1 MSGLQLPVLRN
12 SRVEGWPAAAHAPVV
27 EYLNL
32 EEAFSRRYATDAHV
46 AAYSV
51 PETPHRL
58 TLEGLGHLAAA
69 DGWRMVLFIVD
80 VDGPGHQREASWWS
94 GEQEKL
100 VALEQE
106 HPGGFVYATRGGY
119 RIVYRLPVPVVVR
132 TLDDKEAW
140 RERYQRELVY
150 LVRAFGIVGDTACSD
165 ITRLYRLPHATRDP
179 GGVPEQLETHGDP
192 SQLGA
197 WEHVPGTEELSAD
210 VVMARGLAA
219 MSASWVPLLRRLAP
233 PVSSSE
239 PEVPWREPEDQ
250 AEERVFKR
258 AVAYLDRMSPSI
270 EGAGGDAALWAAAE
284 SMTVGFA
291 LGPVTA
297 SAVLWRHFNPR
308 CTPPWPR
315 SVIERKCR
323 EASSHG
329 KLTWGRLRDAA
340 GGAAGLRTAANERR
354 RAPTTPVAGSQPAGL
369 EQDMGLGDGLPAAD
383 DWTKGLL
390 VDRRGNYIKS
400 AGNLGRIFEHAE
412 GWDVLVQDQF
422 TGRLM
427 AMACPP
433 SHVGVSGE
441 SWPRP
446 WEDLDDLIAMRWLED
461 AWGIDASELRV
472 AQAIRLAVLSR
483 RVHPVR
489 GYLKGLAWDGVPR
502 LEHWLTTYL
511 GVEDTPYTQAVG
523 ASTLRAAVARALKPG
538 CKVDTMLVLQGE
550 QGAGKSKSIRALCGE
565 RWFTDDLAEFG
576 SKDAAE
582 QLLGAWFVEVAELG
596 AMNRSEVE
604 RVKSFISREVDRF
617 RPAYGRSVV
626 ARPRQCVFIGTTNA
640 DTYLRD
646 ETGNRRFWPVQVGA
660 VGPLDVEALKRDRD
674 QLWAEAV
681 AQVVAGARWYLDAK
695 LDAEA
700 FKQATEKQAAA
711 QHQDP
716 WDLLVA
722 QYVAGKE
729 AVLVESI
736 LVDVLRLE
744 AGRWGRSEQ
753 MRVSAI
759 LRRLGWSR
767 HRLWTPGG
775 GRPWGYLPP
784 YSPPA
789 DPEPATESA
798 TSAPDAPLAPPPAR
812 AARPEPP
819 PGPPASR
826 SATSPA
832 PAPPSS
838 ASPAAP
844 PPRVAPPGPPPA
856 AVGTSHAPLQP
867 VTVPTASATPLIIS
881 AIANAEAHPPPRGR
895 R

>member
-12 SRVEGWPAAAHAPVV
+12 ARVEGWPGAAHPPVV
-27 EYLNL
+27 EYL
-32 EEAFSRRYATDAHV
+32 EPGEVFSRRYPTDAHV

-58 TLEGLGHLAAA
+58 TLEGLGHLADG

-80 VDGPGHQREASWWS
+80 VDGPGHHREASWWA
-94 GEQEKL
+94 GELEKL
-100 VALEQE
+100 AALEEE

-119 RIVYRLPVPVVVR
+119 RIVYRLPEPVVVR

-140 RERYQRELVY
+140 RERYQRELAY
-150 LVRAFGIVGDTACSD
+150 LVRAFGIVGDAACSD
-165 ITRLYRLPHATRDP
+165 ITRLYRLPHATRTP
-179 GGVPEQLETHGDP
+179 GGAPEQLETRGDP
-192 SQLGA
+192 SELGA

-210 VVMARGLAA
+210 VAAIRTLAA
-219 MSASWVPLLRRLAP
+219 VSASWVPLLRRLAP
-233 PVSSSE
+233 PVSSSSL
-239 PEVPWREPEDQ
+239 EVPWREPEDQ

-258 AVAYLDRMSPSI
+258 AAAYLDRMAPSI

-284 SMTVGFA
+284 AMTVGFA
-291 LGPVTA
+291 LGPATA
-297 SAVLWRHFNPR
+297 SALLWRHFNPR
-308 CTPPWPR
+308 CAPPWPR
-315 SVIERKCR
+315 AAIERKCR

-329 KLTWGRLRDAA
+329 KLPWGRLRDAD
-340 GGAAGLRTAANERR
+340 GGAAGLR
-354 RAPTTPVAGSQPAGL
+354 RAPEERPRAQTPPPEV
-369 EQDMGLGDGLPAAD
+369 PAAAPPGD
-383 DWTKGLL
+383 SPRWLAAGNDWKKGLS
-390 VDRRGNYIKS
+390 VDSRGNYRRTVT
-400 AGNLGRIFEHAE
+400 NLAKILLQAE
-412 GWDVLVQDQF
+412 GWDVLVYDEF
-422 TGRLM
+422 SDRLLM
-427 AMACPP
+427 TACPP
-433 SHVGVSGE
+433 SHVGVPNE
-441 SWPRP
+441 KWPRT
-446 WEDLDDLIAMRWLED
+446 WRETDDLFVMVWFEQ
-461 AWGIDASELRV
+461 AWGLEVSRNRVSEAISLV
-472 AQAIRLAVLSR
+472 YQAR
-483 RVHPVR
+483 RTHPVWN
-489 GYLKGLAWDGVPR
+489 YLKGLTWDGVPR

-511 GVEDTPYTQAVG
+511 GVESTPYTRSAG
-523 ASTLRAAVARALKPG
+523 ASTLRAAVARILEPG
-538 CKVDTMLVLQGE
+538 SKVDTMLVLQGQ
-550 QGAGKSKSIRALCGE
+550 QGVGKSKAIRALCGE

-576 SKDAAE
+576 TKDAAE

-604 RVKSFISREVDRF
+604 RVKSFVSRQVDRF
-617 RPAYGRSVV
+617 RPAYGRQVV
-626 ARPRQCVFIGTTNA
+626 ERPRQCVFIGTTNA

-660 VGPLDVEALKRDRD
+660 VGRLDVEALRRDRD

-681 AQVVAGARWYLDAK
+681 AQVAAGARWYLDAE

-711 QHQDP
+711 QQQDP

-722 QYVAGKE
+722 QYVAGRE

-775 GRPWGYLPP
+775 ARPWGYLPP

-789 DPEPATESA
+789 DVEAIDSARPAAGSA
-798 TSAPDAPLAPPPAR
+798 TSAPDAPLAPPSSGSSQ
-812 AARPEPP
+812 AAPP
-819 PGPPASR
+819 PGPSR
-826 SATSPA
+826 STATA
-832 PAPPSS
+832 PAPRP
-838 ASPAAP
+838 
-844 PPRVAPPGPPPA
+844 APPGPPPA
-856 AVGTSHAPLQP
+856 GVGPSTAPPQP
-867 VTVPTASATPLIIS
+867 VDVPTASATPFVIS
-881 AIANAEAHPPPRGR
+881 AIANRGGPPPAGGR

>member
-12 SRVEGWPAAAHAPVV
+12 ARVEGWPGAVHPPVV
-27 EYLNL
+27 EYL
-32 EEAFSRRYATDAHV
+32 EPGEVFSRRYATDAHV

-51 PETPHRL
+51 PGTPHRL
-58 TLEGLGHLAAA
+58 TLEGLGHLAAG
-69 DGWRMVLFIVD
+69 DGWQMVLFIVD
-80 VDGPGHQREASWWS
+80 VDGPGHHREASWWA
-94 GEQEKL
+94 GELEKL
-100 VALEQE
+100 AALEDE

-119 RIVYRLPVPVVVR
+119 RIVYRLAEPVVVR

-150 LVRAFGIVGDTACSD
+150 LVRAFGIVGDAACSD
-165 ITRLYRLPHATRDP
+165 ITRLYRLPHATRTP
-179 GGVPEQLETHGDP
+179 GGAPEQLETRGDP
-192 SQLGA
+192 SELGA

-210 VVMARGLAA
+210 VATTRALAA
-219 MSASWVPLLRRLAP
+219 LSTSWSPLLRRLAP
-233 PVSSSE
+233 PVSSSS
-239 PEVPWREPEDQ
+239 PEVPWREPESQ

-258 AVAYLDRMSPSI
+258 AAAYLDRMSPSI

-284 SMTVGFA
+284 AMTVGFA
-291 LGPVTA
+291 LGPATA
-297 SAVLWRHFNPR
+297 SALLWRHFNPR

-315 SVIERKCR
+315 AVIERKCR
-323 EASSHG
+323 EAANHG
-329 KLTWGRLRDAA
+329 KLPWGRLRDAD
-340 GGAAGLRTAANERR
+340 GGAAGLR
-354 RAPTTPVAGSQPAGL
+354 RAPQERPRAHTPPAEVPAGAL
-369 EQDMGLGDGLPAAD
+369 SEDSPWWLAAGN
-383 DWTKGLL
+383 DWKKSLS
-390 VDRRGNYIKS
+390 VDSRGNYRRS
-400 AGNLGRIFEHAE
+400 VTNLAKILLQAE
-412 GWDVLVQDQF
+412 GWDVLVYDDF
-422 TGRLM
+422 SDRLLM
-427 AMACPP
+427 MACPP
-433 SHVGVSGE
+433 SHVGLPE
-441 SWPRP
+441 QTWPRT
-446 WEDLDDLIAMRWLED
+446 WRENDDLLVMAWFEEVWGLEVSRNRV
-461 AWGIDASELRV
+461 SEAISLVYQARRTHPLR
-472 AQAIRLAVLSR
+472 
-483 RVHPVR
+483 H
-489 GYLKGLAWDGVPR
+489 YLDGLTWDGVPR
-502 LEHWLTTYL
+502 LAHWLTTYL
-511 GVEDTPYTQAVG
+511 GVESTPYTQAVG
-523 ASTLRAAVARALKPG
+523 ASTLRAAVARILEPG
-538 CKVDTMLVLQGE
+538 SKVDTMLVLQGQ
-550 QGAGKSKSIRALCGE
+550 QGAGKSKAIRALCGE

-576 SKDAAE
+576 TKDAAE

-596 AMNRSEVE
+596 AMNKSEVE
-604 RVKSFISREVDRF
+604 RVKSFVSRQVDRF
-617 RPAYGRSVV
+617 RPAYGRKVEE
-626 ARPRQCVFIGTTNA
+626 RPRQCVFIGTTNA

-681 AQVVAGARWYLDAK
+681 AQVAAGARWYLDAK
-695 LDAEA
+695 LDPEA
-700 FKQATEKQAAA
+700 FKEATDKQAAA

-759 LRRLGWSR
+759 LRRMGWSR

-784 YSPPA
+784 WTPPA
-789 DPEPATESA
+789 DPEPAPESA

-819 PGPPASR
+819 PSPPAST

-832 PAPPSS
+832 TAPPSP
-838 ASPAAP
+838 ASPAVP
-844 PPRVAPPGPPPA
+844 PPRVAPPGPPPGA
-856 AVGTSHAPLQP
+856 PAVSSAPLQP
-867 VTVPTASATPLIIS
+867 VEVPTASATPLVIS
-881 AIANAEAHPPPRGR
+881 AIANAEVPPPRRGR

>member
-27 EYLNL
+27 EYL
-32 EEAFSRRYATDAHV
+32 EPGEVFSRRYATDAHV

-51 PETPHRL
+51 PGTPHRL
-58 TLEGLGHLAAA
+58 TLEGLGHLADG

-119 RIVYRLPVPVVVR
+119 RIVYRLPAPVVVR

-150 LVRAFGIVGDTACSD
+150 LVRAFGIVGDAACSD

-179 GGVPEQLETHGDP
+179 GGAPEQLETRGDP

-210 VVMARGLAA
+210 IVMVRGLAA
-219 MSASWVPLLRRLAP
+219 MSASWAPLLRRLAP
-233 PVSSSE
+233 PVSSSS

-258 AVAYLDRMSPSI
+258 AAAYLDRMAPSI

-284 SMTVGFA
+284 AMTVGFA

-297 SAVLWRHFNPR
+297 SALLWRHFNPR

-315 SVIERKCR
+315 AVIERKCR

-340 GGAAGLRTAANERR
+340 GGAAGLRAAANERR
-354 RAPTTPVAGSQPAGL
+354 RAPTTPLVGSQPAEL

-383 DWTKGLL
+383 DWTKTLP
-390 VDRRGNYIKS
+390 VDRHGNYNKS
-400 AGNLGRIFEHAE
+400 AGNIGRIFEHAE
-412 GWDVLVQDQF
+412 GWDVLVEDQF
-422 TGRLM
+422 TGCIM
-427 AMACPP
+427 AMAYPP
-433 SHVGVSGE
+433 SHVGVVGGT
-441 SWPRP
+441 WPRP
-446 WEDLDDLIAMRWLED
+446 WEDVDDLIAMRWLQD
-461 AWGIDASELRV
+461 VWGIETFPLRV
-472 AQAIRLAVLSR
+472 AQAIQLAVLRR

-489 GYLKGLAWDGVPR
+489 DYLKGLAWDGVPR
-502 LEHWLTTYL
+502 LERWLTTYL

-550 QGAGKSKSIRALCGE
+550 QGVGKSKTIRALCGE

-617 RPAYGRSVV
+617 RPAYAHKVV
-626 ARPRQCVFIGTTNA
+626 SRPRQCVFIGTTNA

-660 VGPLDVEALKRDRD
+660 VGQLDVEALKRDRD

-681 AQVVAGARWYLDAK
+681 AQVAAGARWYLDAK

-700 FKQATEKQAAA
+700 FKESKEKQAAA

-767 HRLWTPGG
+767 HRLWTQGG
-775 GRPWGYLPP
+775 ARPWGYLPP
-784 YSPPA
+784 YQPPA
-789 DPEPATESA
+789 DGESNEPVASSPA
-798 TSAPDAPLAPPPAR
+798 SPLAPPSSGSSHG
-812 AARPEPP
+812 AADPGPP
-819 PGPPASR
+819 PGSTVPSKPA
-826 SATSPA
+826 
-832 PAPPSS
+832 APPRPT
-838 ASPAAP
+838 SPAAP
-844 PPRVAPPGPPPA
+844 ATRTAEVGTAVPPLQAVHVSPPGAPPALVLTAGPP
-856 AVGTSHAPLQP
+856 
-867 VTVPTASATPLIIS
+867 TP
-881 AIANAEAHPPPRGR
+881 GR
-895 R
+895 HR

>member
-12 SRVEGWPAAAHAPVV
+12 ARVEGWPGAVHPPVV
-27 EYLNL
+27 EYL
-32 EEAFSRRYATDAHV
+32 EPGEVFSRRYPTDAHV

-58 TLEGLGHLAAA
+58 TLEGLGHLADG
-69 DGWRMVLFIVD
+69 DGWRMVLLIVD
-80 VDGPGHQREASWWS
+80 VDGPGHHREASWWA
-94 GEQEKL
+94 GELEKL
-100 VALEQE
+100 AALEQE

-119 RIVYRLPVPVVVR
+119 RIVYRLPAPVVVR

-150 LVRAFGIVGDTACSD
+150 LARTFGIVGDAACSD
-165 ITRLYRLPHATRDP
+165 ITRLYRLPHATRTP
-179 GGVPEQLETHGDP
+179 GGAPEQLETRGDP

-197 WEHVPGTEELSAD
+197 WEHVPGTGELAAD
-210 VVMARGLAA
+210 VTATRLLAS

-258 AVAYLDRMSPSI
+258 AAAYLDRMAASI

-284 SMTVGFA
+284 AMTVGFA

-297 SAVLWRHFNPR
+297 SALLWRHFNPR
-308 CTPPWPR
+308 CAPPWPR
-315 SVIERKCR
+315 AVIERKCR

-329 KLTWGRLRDAA
+329 KLPWGRLRDA
-340 GGAAGLRTAANERR
+340 GGGSAGLR
-354 RAPTTPVAGSQPAGL
+354 RAPEERPRAQTPPPEVHLQAPRAAQGGETPPEEDWKRKL
-369 EQDMGLGDGLPAAD
+369 FVDG
-383 DWTKGLL
+383 
-390 VDRRGNYIKS
+390 RGNYRRS
-400 AGNLGRIFEHAE
+400 VGNIAEIFLNAE
-412 GWDVLVQDQF
+412 GWDVLVYDEF
-422 TGRLM
+422 ADRYT
-427 AMACPP
+427 ATACPP
-433 SHVGVSGE
+433 SHVDYPGE
-441 SWPRP
+441 RWPRG
-446 WEDLDDLIAMRWLED
+446 WEDVDDLVAMAWLER

-472 AQAIRLAVLSR
+472 AKAIQLAFKKR
-483 RVHPVR
+483 QVHPVR
-489 GYLKGLAWDGVPR
+489 DYLKGLAWDGVPR
-502 LEHWLTTYL
+502 LERWLTTYL

-523 ASTLRAAVARALKPG
+523 ASTLRAAVARILEPG
-538 CKVDTMLVLQGE
+538 CKVDTMLVLQGQ
-550 QGAGKSKSIRALCGE
+550 QGVGKSKAIRALCGE

-604 RVKSFISREVDRF
+604 RVKSFVSREVDRF
-617 RPAYGRSVV
+617 RPAYGRKVV
-626 ARPRQCVFIGTTNA
+626 SRPRQCVFIGTTNA

-660 VGPLDVEALKRDRD
+660 VGQLDVEALKRDRD

-681 AQVVAGARWYLDAK
+681 AQVAAGARWYLDAK

-700 FKQATEKQAAA
+700 FKESKEKQAAA

-767 HRLWTPGG
+767 HRLWTQGG
-775 GRPWGYLPP
+775 ARPWGYLPP
-784 YSPPA
+784 YQPPA
-789 DPEPATESA
+789 DGEPNEPVASSPA
-798 TSAPDAPLAPPPAR
+798 SPLAPPSSGSSHG
-812 AARPEPP
+812 AADPGPP
-819 PGPPASR
+819 PGS
-826 SATSPA
+826 TVTNK
-832 PAPPSS
+832 
-838 ASPAAP
+838 PAAP
-844 PPRVAPPGPPPA
+844 PRPTSPSAPA
-856 AVGTSHAPLQP
+856 TRTAEVGTA
-867 VTVPTASATPLIIS
+867 VTPLPVLTTGLPTS
-881 AIANAEAHPPPRGR
+881 GR
-895 R
+895 HR

>member
-12 SRVEGWPAAAHAPVV
+12 ARVEGWPGAAHAPVV
-27 EYLNL
+27 EYL
-32 EEAFSRRYATDAHV
+32 EPGEVFSRRYTTDAHV

-51 PETPHRL
+51 PGTPHRL
-58 TLEGLGHLAAA
+58 TLEGLGHLAAG

-80 VDGPGHQREASWWS
+80 VDGPGHHREASWWS
-94 GEQEKL
+94 GELEKL
-100 VALEQE
+100 AALEQE

-119 RIVYRLPVPVVVR
+119 RIVYRLPEPVVVR

-150 LVRAFGIVGDTACSD
+150 LVRAFGIVGDAACSD
-165 ITRLYRLPHATRDP
+165 ITRLYRLPHATRTP
-179 GGVPEQLETHGDP
+179 GGAPEQLETRGDP
-192 SQLGA
+192 SELGA

-210 VVMARGLAA
+210 VAATRALAA
-219 MSASWVPLLRRLAP
+219 LSASWAPLLRRLAP
-233 PVSSSE
+233 PVSSSA
-239 PEVPWREPEDQ
+239 PDVPWREPEDQ

-258 AVAYLDRMSPSI
+258 AAAYLDRMSPSI

-284 SMTVGFA
+284 AMTVGFA
-291 LGPVTA
+291 LGPATA
-297 SAVLWRHFNPR
+297 SALLWRHFNPR
-308 CTPPWPR
+308 CTPSWPR
-315 SVIERKCR
+315 AVIERKCR
-323 EASSHG
+323 EAANHG
-329 KLTWGRLRDAA
+329 KLPWGRLRDAD
-340 GGAAGLRTAANERR
+340 GGAAGLR
-354 RAPTTPVAGSQPAGL
+354 RAPEERPRAQTPPSQVHLQAAQAGEAPP
-369 EQDMGLGDGLPAAD
+369 ED
-383 DWTKGLL
+383 DWKRRLF
-390 VDRRGNYIKS
+390 VDGRGNYRRS
-400 AGNLGRIFEHAE
+400 VGNIAEIFRNAE
-412 GWDVLVQDQF
+412 GWDVVVHDEF
-422 TGRLM
+422 TNRMM

-433 SHVGVSGE
+433 SHVGVPE
-441 SWPRP
+441 ETWPRP
-446 WEDLDDLIAMRWLED
+446 WEDLDDLAAMQWLERN
-461 AWGIDASELRV
+461 WGIDASVLRV
-472 AQAIRLAVLSR
+472 AQALQLAVMHR

-489 GYLKGLAWDGVPR
+489 DYLKGVTWDGVPR
-502 LEHWLTTYL
+502 LERWLTTYL

-523 ASTLRAAVARALKPG
+523 ASTLRAAVARAMNPG
-538 CKVDTMLVLQGE
+538 CKVDTMLVLQGV

-565 RWFTDDLAEFG
+565 PWFTDDLAEFG

-596 AMNRSEVE
+596 AMNKSEVE
-604 RVKSFISREVDRF
+604 RVKSFVSRQVDRF
-617 RPAYGRSVV
+617 RPAYGRHVEE
-626 ARPRQCVFIGTTNA
+626 RPRQCVFIGTTNA

-681 AQVVAGARWYLDAK
+681 AQVAAGARWYLDAK
-695 LDAEA
+695 LDPEA
-700 FKQATEKQAAA
+700 FKEATDKQAAA

-759 LRRLGWSR
+759 LRRMGWSR

-784 YSPPA
+784 WTPPA

-812 AARPEPP
+812 ADRPEPP
-819 PGPPASR
+819 PAPPASR
-826 SATSPA
+826 SPSTRSATSP
-832 PAPPSS
+832 
-838 ASPAAP
+838 SPAVPPAP

-856 AVGTSHAPLQP
+856 AVGTSYAPLQP
-867 VTVPTASATPLIIS
+867 AQVPTASATPLIIS
-881 AIANAEAHPPPRGR
+881 AMANAEAPPPPRGR

>member
-27 EYLNL
+27 EYL
-32 EEAFSRRYATDAHV
+32 EPGEVFSRRYPTDAHV

-58 TLEGLGHLAAA
+58 TLEGLGHLAAG

-119 RIVYRLPVPVVVR
+119 RIVYRLPAPVVVR

-150 LVRAFGIVGDTACSD
+150 LARTFGIVGDAVCSD
-165 ITRLYRLPHATRDP
+165 ITRLYRLPHATREP
-179 GGVPEQLETHGDP
+179 GGAPEQLETRGDP

-197 WEHVPGTEELSAD
+197 WGHVPGAGELSAD
-210 VVMARGLAA
+210 VVATRLLAS
-219 MSASWVPLLRRLAP
+219 MSTSWAPLLRRLAP

-270 EGAGGDAALWAAAE
+270 EGAGGDAALWSAAE

-291 LGPVTA
+291 LGPTTA
-297 SAVLWRHFNPR
+297 SAVLWRYFNPR
-308 CTPPWPR
+308 CSPLWPR
-315 SVIERKCR
+315 AVIERKCR

-340 GGAAGLRTAANERR
+340 GGAAGLRAAANERH
-354 RAPTTPVAGSQPAGL
+354 RAPTAPSAGSQPAGL
-369 EQDMGLGDGLPAAD
+369 EQDMGLGDGLPAVD
-383 DWTKGLL
+383 DWTKALL

-400 AGNLGRIFEHAE
+400 AGNIGRIFEHAE

-433 SHVGVSGE
+433 SHVGLPGE

-446 WEDLDDLIAMRWLED
+446 WADIDDLIAMQWLEST
-461 AWGIDASELRV
+461 WGIDAGSLRV
-472 AQAIRLAVLSR
+472 AQAIELAVKHR

-489 GYLKGLAWDGVPR
+489 DYLKGVIWDGVPR
-502 LEHWLTTYL
+502 LERWLTTYL

-523 ASTLRAAVARALKPG
+523 ASTLRAAVARALRPG
-538 CKVDTMLVLQGE
+538 SKVDTMLVLQGE

-617 RPAYGRSVV
+617 RPAYGHKVV
-626 ARPRQCVFIGTTNA
+626 DRPRQCVFIGTTNA

-660 VGPLDVEALKRDRD
+660 VGQLDVEALKRDRD

-681 AQVVAGARWYLDAK
+681 AQVAAGA
-695 LDAEA
+695 
-700 FKQATEKQAAA
+700 
-711 QHQDP
+711 
-716 WDLLVA
+716 
-722 QYVAGKE
+722 
-729 AVLVESI
+729 
-736 LVDVLRLE
+736 
-744 AGRWGRSEQ
+744 
-753 MRVSAI
+753 SAH
-759 LRRLGWSR
+759 S
-767 HRLWTPGG
+767 
-775 GRPWGYLPP
+775 
-784 YSPPA
+784 
-789 DPEPATESA
+789 
-798 TSAPDAPLAPPPAR
+798 
-812 AARPEPP
+812 
-819 PGPPASR
+819 
-826 SATSPA
+826 
-832 PAPPSS
+832 
-838 ASPAAP
+838 
-844 PPRVAPPGPPPA
+844 
-856 AVGTSHAPLQP
+856 
-867 VTVPTASATPLIIS
+867 
-881 AIANAEAHPPPRGR
+881 
-895 R
+895 